1 MLLNHLPPLYFLHIP
16 KTAGTSFRQWLS
28 ELFAE
33 SSILPISHLAELETT
48 SDAALRATRF
58 ASGHFGWQFME
69 RSEAAGL
76 HFEVITVLRNPVDMQ
91 MSGLSYV
98 GQITDEDLR
107 NLSSDQFV
115 ASREIVESGRRGK
128 FANFADAPGIPPE
141 GLPPM
146 PPHLVPYLNM
156 CVRFIAI
163 NGTEDPNEPD
173 VSDVHME
180 LAKKRLSVMPFF
192 ALAEDWDWSAV
203 LFADHFGLPFR
214 RMDKKINASPN
225 RRAAGPGAI
234 ERLRYR
240 HKLDC
245 DFYDFARRV
254 FVERVFEIKQRYGF
268 STDAEPSDFAAPLLA
283 RFLKTSRGVPKV
295 SKRRVRLSEGI
306 VSEGFGPRN
315 YYEPYKGWLRWAGP
329 AKTCSIYLPLD
340 RSATL
345 ALRFE
350 IPIVMSDRIRD
361 ELEIAIAGR
370 SVEVYRRFKRMRSG
384 DWYLVMTAVLPA
396 DDANTED
403 QYTEIRF
410 NSPETVETDVEGL
423 PPRVA
428 FALGNI
434 VVARK
439 KQWGWGGANVR

>member
-1 MLLNHLPPLYFLHIP
+1 
-16 KTAGTSFRQWLS
+16 
-28 ELFAE
+28 
-33 SSILPISHLAELETT
+33 
-48 SDAALRATRF
+48 
-58 ASGHFGWQFME
+58 
-69 RSEAAGL
+69 
-76 HFEVITVLRNPVDMQ
+76 
-91 MSGLSYV
+91 
-98 GQITDEDLR
+98 
-107 NLSSDQFV
+107 
-115 ASREIVESGRRGK
+115 
-128 FANFADAPGIPPE
+128 
-141 GLPPM
+141 
-146 PPHLVPYLNM
+146 M

-245 DFYDFARRV
+245 DFYDFARQV
-254 FVERVFEIKQRYGF
+254 FAERVFELKQRYGLL
-268 STDAEPSDFAAPLLA
+268 TDAEPSDFAAPLLA
-283 RFLKTSRGVPKV
+283 RFLATDRKVPKI
-295 SKRRVRLSEGI
+295 SKGRTRLSEGI
-306 VSEGFGPRN
+306 VSDGFGPRN
-315 YYEPYKGWLRWAGP
+315 CYEPYKGWLRWAGP
-329 AKTCSIYLPLD
+329 DKTCSIYLPLD
-340 RSATL
+340 RSVTL
-345 ALRFE
+345 GLRFD

-361 ELEIAIAGR
+361 ELQIVIAGR
-370 SVEVYRRFKRMRSG
+370 HVEASRKFKRKRNG
-384 DWYLVMTAVLPA
+384 NWYLVMTVVLPA
-396 DDANTED
+396 DEASIGD

-410 NSPETVETDVEGL
+410 NAPETVEADVEGL

-439 KQWGWGGANVR
+439 KQWGWGGTHVR